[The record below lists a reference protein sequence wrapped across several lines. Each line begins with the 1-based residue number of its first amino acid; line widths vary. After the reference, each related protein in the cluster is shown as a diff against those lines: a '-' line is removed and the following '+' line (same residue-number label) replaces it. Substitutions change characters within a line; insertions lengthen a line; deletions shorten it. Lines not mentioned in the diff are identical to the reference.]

1 MHDYVGYCAVN
12 VEDKSLNLSF
22 PLAVLYPS
30 STPGRPERLGPY
42 ELNVALGA
50 PPKAGAWPLVLLSHG
65 GGSTPLVYRTLA
77 HALARRGFVVGL
89 PEHPFNHLG
98 NNAWEYTAQNLVAR
112 PHHLRLAADA
122 LLHHPPFAAVL
133 KPNAVALI
141 GHSMGGYA
149 ALAAAGGA
157 PMTGPRE
164 SPAGAPEPVA
174 TVADGRVRALV
185 LLAPA
190 TAWFSHPGALRRVHA
205 PILLLTAE
213 HDAHTPPVYA
223 QLVRD
228 GVPNPARLTH
238 RVVAN
243 AGHFSFLSPFPAAR
257 ISPDF
262 PPSQDPPGFDR
273 ARFHDALP
281 AEIAA
286 FLALHV

>member
-1 MHDYVGYCAVN
+1 MNDYVGYDVLT
-12 VEDKSLNLSF
+12 VEDKAMNLSF
-22 PLAVLYPS
+22 PLTVLYPS

-42 ELNVALGA
+42 ELDVARGA
-50 PPKAGAWPLVLLSHG
+50 PPKAGAWPLVLVSHG

-77 HALARRGFVVGL
+77 HYLARHGFVVGL
-89 PEHPFNHLG
+89 PEHPFNHRG
-98 NNAWEYTAQNLVAR
+98 DNTWEYTAQNLVAR
-112 PHHLRLAADA
+112 PRHLRLAADA

-133 KPNAVALI
+133 KPDAVAII
-141 GHSMGGYA
+141 GHPMGGYA
-149 ALAAAGGA
+149 ALAAAGGQ
-157 PMTGPRE
+157 PMTGPQE
-164 SPAGAPEPVA
+164 SPAGGPEPVA

-190 TAWFSHPGALRRVHA
+190 AAWFSHPGALRRVHA
-205 PILLLTAE
+205 PILLLSAE
-213 HDAHTPPVYA
+213 HDAHTPPAYA

-228 GVPNPARLTH
+228 GVPDPARLTH

-273 ARFHDALP
+273 ARFHEVLNP
-281 AEIAA
+281 EIAA
-286 FLALHV
+286 FLALHI